1 MKRFLL
7 TLTLVL
13 ACVTL
18 TVGAAPKHRNH
29 LGVNI
34 TSADSVNTG
43 ITVYSDTTQADTC
56 AQSGWHMQFDDD
68 MPDTPITELVEAF
81 KPMFGVGGIMLA
93 VVITIGVFL
102 LLLAPI
108 IIIIVLIHSVYK
120 QRSERMRLAQKAL
133 EKGQAIPEVICKH
146 TPETNDALWKRGIRN
161 VSIGVGMI
169 LMFMFWQSAV
179 LMGVGA
185 LVACYG
191 VGQLVIVRTSGGR
204 ESREEQET
212 EEVEETEQT
221 EE

>member
-18 TVGAAPKHRNH
+18 TVSAAPKHRNH
-29 LGVNI
+29 LGVNV
-34 TSADSVNTG
+34 TTADSTNTG
-43 ITVYSDTTQADTC
+43 ITVYSDTTQVDTC
-56 AQSGWHMQFDDD
+56 AQNGWSMQFDDD
-68 MPDTPITELVEAF
+68 DDDMEFLEPIKFL
-81 KPMFGVGGIMLA
+81 KPMFGVGGVMLA
-93 VVITIGVFL
+93 LVVTLGVFL

-108 IIIIVLIHSVYK
+108 IIIIVLIHNVYK
-120 QRSERMRLAQKAL
+120 QRSERMKLAQKAL
-133 EKGQAIPEVICKH
+133 ENGQPIPDGLCKY
-146 TPETNDALWKRGIRN
+146 TPETNEALWKRGIRN
-161 VSIGVGMI
+161 VSIGIGMI
-169 LMFMFWQSAV
+169 LMFMFWESAV

-204 ESREEQET
+204 ENREEQEL
-212 EEVEETEQT
+212 EEVEHTEQT